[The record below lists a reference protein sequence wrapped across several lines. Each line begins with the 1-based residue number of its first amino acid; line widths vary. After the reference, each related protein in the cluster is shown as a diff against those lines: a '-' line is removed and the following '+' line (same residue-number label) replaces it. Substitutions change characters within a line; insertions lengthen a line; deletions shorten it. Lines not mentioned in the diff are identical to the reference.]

1 MNVTLMAILLIVI
14 VVFTVVTDKVPLNF
28 VLLLVP
34 FIFSLLL
41 GHSLLQTSDFVLQQ
55 FAALMQTT
63 SFMLLF
69 AFLYFTM
76 LTESGMFNTIV
87 AAVTNH
93 LKMNVLVLIVLTT
106 FIGGFSI
113 LTGNF
118 TPAYLI
124 TFPILLPLFK
134 KFNFDRG
141 DAFMIAQATMT
152 GVVNLG

>member
-1 MNVTLMAILLIVI
+1 MNVTLMAILLIAI

-55 FAALMQTT
+55 FAA
-63 SFMLLF
+63 
-69 AFLYFTM
+69 
-76 LTESGMFNTIV
+76 
-87 AAVTNH
+87 
-93 LKMNVLVLIVLTT
+93 
-106 FIGGFSI
+106 
-113 LTGNF
+113 
-118 TPAYLI
+118 AYLI

-141 DAFMIAQATMT
+141 DAFMIAQTAMT
-152 GVVNLG
+152 GVLNLG

>member
-1 MNVTLMAILLIVI
+1 
-14 VVFTVVTDKVPLNF
+14 
-28 VLLLVP
+28 
-34 FIFSLLL
+34 
-41 GHSLLQTSDFVLQQ
+41 
-55 FAALMQTT
+55 MQKTG
-63 SFMLLF
+63 FMLLF